1 MADIGKVTIKTSGRS
16 TISAPDFKT
25 TPALTVPELT
35 DVTVVGLENSYGIFY
50 KSASNTWA
58 AGPVIATE
66 TEIAVIKGGGF

>member
-58 AGPVIATE
+58 AGRVIATE
-66 TEIAVIKGGGF
+66 TEIAVITGGTF

>member
-66 TEIAVIKGGGF
+66 TEIAVITGGTF